1 MGRFELNLENKA
13 EIISALDVLLASE
26 NVANLKTRKFHRNV
40 ESNRFRGLHMYFE
53 ELYNASFARIDE
65 LAERIRVLWGYA
77 KGTFKEYLEL
87 SVIAEEASDRPSDV
101 EMLKIIWDDKIKILE
116 VLKKATVL
124 AGESGDIW
132 TESLLSGFVEAYEK
146 DLWMLNSMDL

>member
-1 MGRFELNLENKA
+1 MGRFELNVENKA

-65 LAERIRVLWGYA
+65 LAERIRVL
-77 KGTFKEYLEL
+77 
-87 SVIAEEASDRPSDV
+87 
-101 EMLKIIWDDKIKILE
+101 
-116 VLKKATVL
+116 
-124 AGESGDIW
+124 
-132 TESLLSGFVEAYEK
+132 
-146 DLWMLNSMDL
+146 